1 MIRLKGELRGYVA
14 VVILHANETR
24 CATLGDAAGPR
35 DSIILS
41 VETALVT
48 TGFSGMACFLFL
60 HMPFVEIRGYP
71 IYQGQFPHFLFAVC
85 ALQQQSMI
93 DMVPPAQRSALGGTS

>member
-1 MIRLKGELRGYVA
+1 
-14 VVILHANETR
+14 
-24 CATLGDAAGPR
+24 
-35 DSIILS
+35 
-41 VETALVT
+41 
-48 TGFSGMACFLFL
+48 
-60 HMPFVEIRGYP
+60 MPFVEIRGYP